1 MADAFGRAWNTL
13 SRVHRGDL
21 VNQPFAKKK
30 KLDDMNPDK
39 GGNHGLGVAR
49 VVAIDYEEHYVSLRT
64 VIGTEQD
71 FNKVPVPLTYPG
83 AGCRHFL
90 GAMPEVGDYCIV
102 GWLPQESSEKFGG
115 SMTPV
120 ILTWIL
126 PGVWPGRDWIT
137 MSNFAEDEHDAGTS
151 RNKEELRGIF
161 DQIRHKLRHIQ
172 PGNIVASSSQG
183 ADLVLDEDV
192 LLSNRRGNEFMLRD
206 SDQAVITRALQ
217 QFTALAG
224 SRTYAGMVQRDAL
237 RLPTTMFSD
246 GFVWDGPVQGYG
258 GQAVHEDDLLED
270 AALPEGFLTPDPMLA
285 RFMLGQEGLEG
296 QVFQYSQHLDP
307 YVFLRGGGYIDEDGV
322 AVDLNHKNDAVY
334 GGKNIYRIGVASRD
348 NITLLPGVPSL
359 TEHRIEVA
367 HTSDGR
373 LPVTEQTDGFDA
385 ERLPPTDPDSP
396 GVSENAPYIEWVLG
410 SVVGNDPFSGPGR
423 KEYGFPL
430 VAKVFDDLGGVSP
443 RIEAANIAAPGRSG
457 GTPLGEHAATL
468 FKLTPPSGRLASTW
482 WSVNKNG
489 QVRINIS
496 GSPTGYGVDAAIA
509 GGLRLA
515 VGGGLNLQLK
525 GGIHFGTLSK
535 NSLRL
540 QSEQGPVYIYGGGPG
555 AGAEATQERAASTGG
570 TGPPSVD
577 IHARTNARL
586 RAEKKLLLK
595 AQEIEAN
602 AKNVK
607 VIGQDNLE
615 LTTAKQLTASA
626 EDMKFAVGGKR
637 TDNFS
642 GPKQLLP
649 TNGALHERNYTPNFP
664 GVVCEEVTYNM
675 GDREETFYLGNHS
688 THIIVGDMS
697 YETELGTWK
706 ARALGNS
713 VEVSPTGIV
722 ADALVGNVRL
732 NATAGAV
739 IMKGTVAALVES
751 VGPVT
756 LKSSTMVVLSAPSNG
771 PEIGPVLC
779 AGSREPFTNLP
790 FATWGIGAKGTVL
803 SV

>member
-49 VVAIDYEEHYVSLRT
+49 VIAIDYEEHYVSLRT

-90 GAMPEVGDYCIV
+90 GAMPEVGDYCVI

-120 ILTWIL
+120 ILTWIV
-126 PGVWPGRDWIT
+126 PGVWPGRDWVT
-137 MSNFAEDEHDAGTS
+137 MSNFSEDEHDAGTS

-206 SDQAVITRALQ
+206 ADQAVVTRALQ

-237 RLPTTMFSD
+237 RLPSTMFSD
-246 GFVWDGPVQGYG
+246 GYVWDGPVQGHG
-258 GQAVHEDDLLED
+258 GQAVHEDDLRED
-270 AALPEGFLTPDPMLA
+270 ATLPKGFLTPDPMLS

-296 QVFQYSQHLDP
+296 CIYKYPTNLDP
-307 YVFLRGGGYIDEDGV
+307 YVFLRCGGYIDEDGV
-322 AVDLNHKNDAVY
+322 AVDLGHKNDAVY
-334 GGKNIYRIGVASRD
+334 GGKNIYRIGVGTRD
-348 NITLLPGVPSL
+348 NLALLSGASSL

-410 SVVGNDPFSGPGR
+410 SVIGNDPYTGPGR
-423 KEYGFPL
+423 KEYGLPL

-443 RIEAANIAAPGRSG
+443 RIEAANIAHPGRSG

-468 FKLTPPSGRLASTW
+468 FKLTPPGGRLAATW
-482 WSVNKNG
+482 WSVNKKG

-496 GSPTGYGVDAAIA
+496 GPATGNGVDAAIA

-525 GGIHFGTLSK
+525 GGIHLGTLSK

-540 QSEQGPVYIYGGGPG
+540 QSEQGPVYIYGGGAG

-570 TGPPSVD
+570 SGPPSVD
-577 IHARTNARL
+577 IHARTNARF

-595 AQEIEAN
+595 AQEIETN

-615 LTTAKQLTASA
+615 VTSAKQLTVSA
-626 EDMKFAVGGKR
+626 EDMKFAVSGKR
-637 TDNFS
+637 TDTFT
-642 GPKQLLP
+642 GPKGLLP
-649 TNGALHERNYTPNFP
+649 TNGALHERSYTAFTA
-664 GVVCEEVTYNM
+664 GVCEEVTYNL
-675 GDREETFYLGNHS
+675 GDREETFYLGSHS
-688 THIIVGDMS
+688 THIIVGNMS

-732 NATAGAV
+732 NATAGAA

-756 LKSSTMVVLSAPSNG
+756 LKSSTMVVLSAPANG
-771 PEIGPVLC
+771 PDIGPVLC